1 MLTNPWGS
9 RPRSI
14 ASASIAEGEGETAGW
29 WRRRK
34 KSAEHRAAS
43 KIDREPH
50 PSTMPKSRGLAAPK
64 LVGRSGHT
72 GEVKAMER
80 KAGKAEVQGT
90 AEGRRESLPK
100 AKLSPGEEKV
110 MRMRHAVAP
119 ADASE
124 SLPDVGP
131 AGSPAPGAVSLSE
144 R

>member
-50 PSTMPKSRGLAAPK
+50 PSTMPKSRGLAATK
-64 LVGRSGHT
+64 LVGRSGHN

-80 KAGKAEVQGT
+80 KAGRVEVRVT
-90 AEGRRESLPK
+90 AGEVCESPPQ
-100 AKLSPGEEKV
+100 AKLSAEGENGL
-110 MRMRHAVAP
+110 RMRQAVAP
-119 ADASE
+119 AEPIEA
-124 SLPDVGP
+124 L
-131 AGSPAPGAVSLSE
+131 AA
-144 R
+144 